1 MSSSTLNSSVWWP
14 NSELQQLAIDILWI
28 PTSSVAAERH
38 FFNFGFIHNKIWNQ
52 LHNER
57 VKKLVYIYG
66 NLRIFEESNKVK
78 LKCKRN
84 KKSIQ
89 ILNNNIEEREG
100 NEGIDDLLD
109 FDDNIFGLES
119 NVIDLT

>member
-1 MSSSTLNSSVWWP
+1 M
-14 NSELQQLAIDILWI
+14 
-28 PTSSVAAERH
+28 
-38 FFNFGFIHNKIWNQ
+38 
-52 LHNER
+52 
-57 VKKLVYIYG
+57 
-66 NLRIFEESNKVK
+66 
-78 LKCKRN
+78 
-84 KKSIQ
+84 Q